1 MAPVNVVCIKWG
13 TKYPAYYVNRL
24 YGGVARFL
32 KRPFRFLCFTEHAEG
47 IVHGVEVHPLPVE
60 PFETEML
67 RLMRE
72 PKRKGAWRKISLFR
86 PGLAGMEGPVLGF
99 DIDVAITGALDD
111 LFDFAPGKVAMRH
124 DWLEARRGRP
134 GGHGSVFRFD
144 PALHGYLYDEFAA
157 DPDGAA
163 LRSKGSEQK
172 YTSSTAQ
179 AHGDFAYL
187 PPEWIASFKRD
198 SIHYPPLNL
207 LLEPRL
213 PKGTRVMCFHGTPKM
228 EEALGG
234 YRGEWFR
241 TTKPARW
248 LKTYWLGEN

>member
-1 MAPVNVVCIKWG
+1 
-13 TKYPAYYVNRL
+13 
-24 YGGVARFL
+24 
-32 KRPFRFLCFTEHAEG
+32 
-47 IVHGVEVHPLPVE
+47 
-60 PFETEML
+60 ML

-72 PKRKGAWRKISLFR
+72 PKRKGAWRKVSLFKS
-86 PGLAGMEGPVLGF
+86 GLAGMEGPVLGF
-99 DIDVAITGALDD
+99 DIDVAITGPLDD

-134 GGHGSVFRFD
+134 GGHGSVFRYD

-157 DPDGAA
+157 DPEGAA
-163 LRSKGSEQK
+163 TRSKGSEQK

-228 EEALGG
+228 EEALAG

-241 TTKPARW
+241 TTRPAKW
-248 LKTYWLGEN
+248 LRDYWLQERI